1 MFALSVLQIID
12 SCLRSKGNVKG
23 ILKIAFWADDD
34 SNNRYFY
41 SQFRV
46 LYNQCLKIL
55 PLRFKKKG
63 KSAVWWRTR
72 DSLSYVSK

>member
-1 MFALSVLQIID
+1 MFALSILQIID
-12 SCLRSKGNVKG
+12 SCLRSKGNVKR
-23 ILKIAFWADDD
+23 IFKIAFWADDD

-55 PLRFKKKG
+55 IKFEYI
-63 KSAVWWRTR
+63 T
-72 DSLSYVSK
+72 